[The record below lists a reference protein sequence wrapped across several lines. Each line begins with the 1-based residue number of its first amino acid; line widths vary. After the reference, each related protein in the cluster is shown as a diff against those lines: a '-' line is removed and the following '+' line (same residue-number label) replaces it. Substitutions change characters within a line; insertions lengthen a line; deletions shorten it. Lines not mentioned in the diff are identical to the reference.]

1 MSPARKA
8 KRQRRRDSPRSGSG
22 SGFGAGAGAPRS
34 SVLTGASGSVHSSPA
49 GEQASGRLER
59 AVWERSMSRLRL
71 CNRILTV
78 VLLALA
84 ARALLSGFTP
94 AVELTAMMIAVL
106 LLASVLLTVHGR
118 GLDPDRAA
126 RPDARPEPGEPG

>member
-1 MSPARKA
+1 
-8 KRQRRRDSPRSGSG
+8 
-22 SGFGAGAGAPRS
+22 
-34 SVLTGASGSVHSSPA
+34 VLTGASGSAHSSPA
-49 GEQASGRLER
+49 AQQAPGRLER

-78 VLLALA
+78 VLLALV

-94 AVELTAMMIAVL
+94 AVELTATMIAVL
-106 LLASVLLTVHGR
+106 LFASVLLTVHGR

-126 RPDARPEPGEPG
+126 RPDARSEPGEPG

>member
-1 MSPARKA
+1 MSAARKA
-8 KRQRRRDSPRSGSG
+8 KRQRRRDSPRSG
-22 SGFGAGAGAPRS
+22 FGAGAGAARS
-34 SVLTGASGSVHSSPA
+34 SVLTGASGSAHSSPA
-49 GEQASGRLER
+49 GEQAPGRLER

-84 ARALLSGFTP
+84 ARGLLSGFTP
-94 AVELTAMMIAVL
+94 AVELTATMIAL
-106 LLASVLLTVHGR
+106 LLLGSVLLTFHGR

-126 RPDARPEPGEPG
+126 RPDARSEPVEPG